1 MLYVH
6 GASAAFNCKKDILT
20 HTEYIKVFSTPFENQ
35 MLEPSC
41 TSFLQHHPNSHQ
53 TSSRISP
60 AQVFHRKSLRI
71 IKLWG
76 KKSNNPFFLLD
87 KSPFK
92 TFFEGCRTPTLLR
105 THFYAFCKL
114 HPLRPLFHHEP

>member
-76 KKSNNPFFLLD
+76 KNLTTPSSYLTKVPLKVFF
-87 KSPFK
+87 
-92 TFFEGCRTPTLLR
+92 
-105 THFYAFCKL
+105 
-114 HPLRPLFHHEP
+114 